1 MPGIFTLYNA
11 LLGTEA
17 QILERHPHSGY
28 SETTSMFPPEETQ
41 R

>member
-1 MPGIFTLYNA
+1 MPVSSTLYNA

-28 SETTSMFPPEETQ
+28 SETTLMFPEETQ